1 MINYKRR
8 KTTAVRIKNLMMG
21 SDYPVRVQSMTSTST
36 MDTEG
41 SVAQCR
47 RIADAGADLVRLTA
61 QGVRE
66 ADNIGVIRSKLI
78 AEGYE
83 LPLVADIHFNP
94 RAAFAAAV
102 TANKVRINPGNFV
115 DVARTFKKL
124 TFTDEEYAAELAKIR
139 DALVPF
145 IALCREHGTAVR
157 LGVNHGSLSDRIMSR
172 YGDTPAG
179 MVESVMEFLRVFVA
193 ERFTDVVISIKAS
206 NTVVMVETV
215 RRLVVAM
222 DA

>member
-8 KTTAVRIKNLMMG
+8 FATPVRIKNLMMG

-66 ADNIGVIRSKLI
+66 AENIGVIRRQLI

-94 RAAFAAAV
+94 RAAFAAAKN
-102 TANKVRINPGNFV
+102 TDKVRINPGNFV

-124 TFTDEEYAAELAKIR
+124 SFTDEEYAAELK
-139 DALVPF
+139 
-145 IALCREHGTAVR
+145 
-157 LGVNHGSLSDRIMSR
+157 
-172 YGDTPAG
+172 
-179 MVESVMEFLRVFVA
+179 
-193 ERFTDVVISIKAS
+193 
-206 NTVVMVETV
+206 
-215 RRLVVAM
+215 
-222 DA
+222 